1 MSMVEK
7 HYTEDQEDVGF
18 RFQPKVAKQP
28 NHELELEDK
37 DDIYDIEPWLL
48 THTETDFFESK
59 ELVYFV
65 KRITQVSGKETGKQ
79 KKRQVG
85 EKTCQGYWKATGK
98 PKDIVSEETGV
109 VIGRKRSLSFYV
121 KGEKKASGWTMVEYS
136 LHDGGS
142 FQNQVLCQHKAP

>member
-65 KRITQVSGKETGKQ
+65 KRITQ
-79 KKRQVG
+79 
-85 EKTCQGYWKATGK
+85 TCQGYWKATGK